1 MNSKKLKIL
10 LIEDNPGDVRLI
22 QIMLADSKDLLFDV
36 EQADTLATGKDHLD
50 KGGIEALLLDL
61 SLPDSQGME
70 TFSKISAY
78 APKIPIIILTNL
90 DDKMVAI
97 NAMRKG
103 AQDYLVKGEVSTKLL
118 SRVIPYAIERK
129 RAKEELNRLNVEL
142 IEKNDELKQI
152 MFFASHDMRTP
163 LVNIMGYSDELREII
178 KEVQL
183 ILNEEKIAPSTKNK
197 LEPLFEK
204 EIPEAFNFISV
215 SLSRIDSMLNS
226 LLKVLRVGRT
236 EIKLSVLDMNKLALQ
251 LSETFEYQ
259 IKKSGAILELDKLP
273 TCLADERQLEQ
284 VFSNLLDN
292 ALKYLSSER
301 KGLIEITGVK
311 KDGQTVYCIKDNGI
325 GVKEEQQ
332 KTIFK
337 TFCRLDPGHR
347 RGDGLGLT
355 IVSKI
360 LNRLGGKILLESEPD
375 KGSKFFVSLPS
386 GETGHIKT

>member
-22 QIMLADSKDLLFDV
+22 QIMLADSKDLLFDM
-36 EQADTLATGKDHLD
+36 EKANTLATGKDHLD

-61 SLPDSQGME
+61 SLPDSQGIE
-70 TFSKISAY
+70 TFNKISAY

-103 AQDYLVKGEVSTKLL
+103 AQDYLVKGEVSTRLL

-129 RAKEELNRLNVEL
+129 RAKEELNRLNAEL
-142 IEKNDELKQI
+142 IEKNNELKQI

-178 KEVQL
+178 NEVQL
-183 ILNEEKIAPSTKNK
+183 VLNEGEIAPSIKNK
-197 LEPLFEK
+197 LGPLFDR

-215 SLSRIDSMLNS
+215 SLSKIDSMLNG
-226 LLKVLRVGRT
+226 LLNILRVGRM
-236 EIKLSVLDMNKLALQ
+236 EIKLSILDMNKLVSQ
-251 LSETFEYQ
+251 LAETFEYQ
-259 IKKSGAILELDKLP
+259 IKKSGVILELDKLP
-273 TCLADERQLEQ
+273 ICLADERQVEQ

-292 ALKYLSSER
+292 ALKYLSPER
-301 KGLIEITGVK
+301 KGLIKITGVK
-311 KDGQTVYCIKDNGI
+311 KDGQIVYCIKDNGI
-325 GVKEEQQ
+325 GIKEEQQ
-332 KTIFK
+332 KTISNI
-337 TFCRLDPGHR
+337 FCRLDPSHG

-360 LNRLGGKILLESEPD
+360 LSRLGGKIQLESEPD